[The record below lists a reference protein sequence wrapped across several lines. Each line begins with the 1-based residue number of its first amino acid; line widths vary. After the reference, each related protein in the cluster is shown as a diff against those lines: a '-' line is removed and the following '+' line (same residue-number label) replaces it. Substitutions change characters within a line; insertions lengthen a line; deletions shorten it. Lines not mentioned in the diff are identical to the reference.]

1 MTQDGLFAPPAPPA
15 AMYPVV
21 PMAEPMATGVTAA
34 FPDPPKQFI
43 QLYSDENVVSG
54 SCPLPPKPVTD
65 GTYSMFGTQITSDDS
80 IIRSLE
86 AQGMRRLYP
95 REFDHK
101 RELKKMN
108 HSILFNFV
116 DLIDVLAKC
125 PDTMKREEKC
135 QDIHILFIQMHHLI
149 NELRPHQARETIR
162 VTLEVQKRERAFT
175 AISMNAQVQKV
186 TDAISKCLDYIPDS
200 LLHLKETVEQ
210 DLRRLRDLCLRDK
223 SDACVTDPIDE
234 MVELDSI
241 MCNIVNENQVQ

>member
-1 MTQDGLFAPPAPPA
+1 MAQDGLFAPPAPPP
-15 AMYPVV
+15 AMFCAPL
-21 PMAEPMATGVTAA
+21 PEPMAPSITAA
-34 FPDPPKQFI
+34 FPEPPKQFI
-43 QLYSDENVVSG
+43 QLYSDENVVSS

-65 GTYSMFGTQITSDDS
+65 GTYTMFGTQITYDDS

-135 QDIHILFIQMHHLI
+135 QDIHVLFIQMHHLI

-175 AISMNAQVQKV
+175 AFSMNSQVEKV
-186 TDAISKCLDYIPDS
+186 TTAISNCLDVIPDS
-200 LLHLKETVEQ
+200 LLNLKDTVEQ

-223 SDACVTDPIDE
+223 SENSATDPIDQI
-234 MVELDSI
+234 VELDSI
-241 MCNIVNENQVQ
+241 MCNIVNEN

>member
-1 MTQDGLFAPPAPPA
+1 MAQDGLFQSPALPA
-15 AMYPVV
+15 AMLSAPTADTVG
-21 PMAEPMATGVTAA
+21 PTLTAA
-34 FPDPPKQFI
+34 FPEPPKQFI
-43 QLYSDENVVSG
+43 QLYSDEHVLNG

-65 GTYSMFGTQITSDDS
+65 GGTYTMFGSQVTSDDS

-116 DLIDVLAKC
+116 DLVDVLAKC

-135 QDIHILFIQMHHLI
+135 QDIHVLFIQMHHLI

-175 AISMNAQVQKV
+175 AISMNSQVEKV
-186 TDAISKCLDYIPDS
+186 TDAIAKCLDFIPDS
-200 LLHLKETVEQ
+200 LLSLKDTIEQ
-210 DLRRLRDLCLRDK
+210 DIRRLQELCLQDK
-223 SDACVTDPIDE
+223 SDAVTGDPVDE

-241 MCNIVNENQVQ
+241 MCNIVSEN